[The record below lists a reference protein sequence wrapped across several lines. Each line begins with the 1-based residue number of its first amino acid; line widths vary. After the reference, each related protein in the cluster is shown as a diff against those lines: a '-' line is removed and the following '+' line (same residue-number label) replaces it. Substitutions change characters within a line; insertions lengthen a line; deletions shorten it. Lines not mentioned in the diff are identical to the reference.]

1 MHEVEVGAE
10 QRKWRGFL
18 QVSLMGTLGVLI
30 ARTPSICGSGDTS
43 GVHGG
48 SQHYAQISDLSLSF
62 ITQCN

>member
-10 QRKWRGFL
+10 QRKWRG
-18 QVSLMGTLGVLI
+18 QVSLMGTLGVLDSQNLK
-30 ARTPSICGSGDTS
+30 PICGSGDTS